1 MNDERLWI
9 GGRRTVLVLGWEWGR
24 QFTARSGGP
33 HFPTR
38 FLKKAEIS
46 EESWLGRLKLPI
58 QRKRFFLRFH
68 VITKKEEGGLL
79 NISNI
84 AQGLAYRLLLLV
96 KRKAR
101 QGKKEDLGVSG
112 TNATEVAVFA
122 FRVVVAIE
130 SS

>member
-9 GGRRTVLVLGWEWGR
+9 GGRRTILGWEWGR

-38 FLKKAEIS
+38 FLQKAEIS

-68 VITKKEEGGLL
+68 VTTKKEEGGLL

-101 QGKKEDLGVSG
+101 QEGRSWRLRDKCRRSSC
-112 TNATEVAVFA
+112 
-122 FRVVVAIE
+122 FRV
-130 SS
+130 SSCCRN